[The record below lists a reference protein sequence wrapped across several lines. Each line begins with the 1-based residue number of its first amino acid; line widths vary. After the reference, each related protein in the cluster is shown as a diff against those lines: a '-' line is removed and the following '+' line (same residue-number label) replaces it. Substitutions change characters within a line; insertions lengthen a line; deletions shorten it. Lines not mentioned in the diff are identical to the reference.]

1 MKEQYLGALGDAQ
14 KEVAGL
20 TTVNNVLE
28 DEKRL
33 QAQASK
39 AYASK
44 AYAHVTTLAKISI
57 G

>member
-39 AYASK
+39 AYA
-44 AYAHVTTLAKISI
+44 HVTTLAKISI